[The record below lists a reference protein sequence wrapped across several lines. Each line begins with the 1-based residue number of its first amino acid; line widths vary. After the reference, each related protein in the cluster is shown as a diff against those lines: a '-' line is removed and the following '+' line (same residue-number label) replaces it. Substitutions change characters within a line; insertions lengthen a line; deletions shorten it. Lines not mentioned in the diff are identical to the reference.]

1 MKEKDFEAKMN
12 EIQEKIGKDASSL
25 ILDDIAILL
34 NDNKQMNE
42 TMGNQTKEN
51 ESLKKTNETLQRVNG
66 NLLQQISMGTDDQI
80 INTKETKK
88 EEKKQDFDFRN
99 VFDENRKF

>member
-1 MKEKDFEAKMN
+1 MKEKDFEAKIN

-42 TMGNQTKEN
+42 VQEKQIKEN
-51 ESLKKTNETLQRVNG
+51 DSLKKTNETLQRVN
-66 NLLQQISMGTDDQI
+66 
-80 INTKETKK
+80 
-88 EEKKQDFDFRN
+88 
-99 VFDENRKF
+99 RKFTSAN